1 MRSGDNDA
9 PTGKAHG
16 RGWGVQTFREANSC
30 GISCKT
36 PSPQPCDGQP
46 YEPSVSA
53 DMQSIQD
60 QIYDTEQQ
68 LKQARTAGNF
78 DAEYVLE
85 SQLDRLLDRLPRT
98 GQP

>member
-1 MRSGDNDA
+1 
-9 PTGKAHG
+9 
-16 RGWGVQTFREANSC
+16 
-30 GISCKT
+30 
-36 PSPQPCDGQP
+36 
-46 YEPSVSA
+46 
-53 DMQSIQD
+53 MQSIQD